1 MLLDIVHIQG
11 VNSVLNI
18 VLVIDNKL
26 IMIQGVEKVYET
38 LL

>member
-11 VNSVLNI
+11 VNSVLNK